1 MSGLK
6 KVLVISVNKLGS
18 GVKQSTPLQS
28 SILKTD
34 RPITSTVEID
44 DPIKKAIGVRN
55 RIQTYYEDGVLFK
68 YRELIDINQN
78 VSDFDR
84 IVQYIRFYEDT
95 FNNPDVMLL
104 ATVKAVSD
112 NTNTENPAPI
122 IKVDKSIEDVVTHEE
137 VTQFVMQFVRL
148 FDDSVIPEEVLAFSS
163 SKVLEDLYDQVD
175 VVKAIL
181 TLIRRNIE
189 IIDFNDA
196 NLLDVSKQ
204 IIEPVEAIQQA
215 VFSVQSVL
223 SDNYTLNELIENY
236 VQKPLSDL
244 TQSLDLSTLHTSKSI
259 SDLVDNVD
267 TLLKSISLGKENLVT
282 YEETHLTSF
291 TKVLADNFLLAD
303 TPSKSVST
311 IVENAF
317 TLSEQINIVSLYVR
331 KFEDIVSFSTTGQ
344 AIAQNYTINNTY
356 FAEDYVGQSVTF
368 S

>member
-6 KVLVISVNKLGS
+6 KVLVISVNRVGS

-28 SILKTD
+28 SILKTA

-104 ATVKAVSD
+104 ATIKAVTDTASSQ
-112 NTNTENPAPI
+112 NPAPI
-122 IKVDKSIEDVVTHEE
+122 IKVDKSVQDIVTHEE
-137 VTQFVMQFVRL
+137 VTQLVSQFARV
-148 FDDSVIPEEVLAFSS
+148 FEDKAIPEEVIAFSS
-163 SKVLEDLYDQVD
+163 NKILEDLYQQVD
-175 VVKAIL
+175 ISRAVL

-189 IIDFNDA
+189 VVNFTEDNVF
-196 NLLDVSKQ
+196 DVSKQ
-204 IIEPVEAIQQA
+204 LIEPVEAIQQV
-215 VFSVQSVL
+215 VFNVQTTL
-223 SDNYTLNELIENY
+223 SDNYLLNELIQNH
-236 VQKPLSDL
+236 VQKPLIDL
-244 TQSLDLSTLHTSKSI
+244 AQSLDATRLHTNKSFI
-259 SDLVDNVD
+259 DLVDQVD
-267 TLLKSISLGKENLVT
+267 TVLKNIALGKENLVT
-282 YEETHLTSF
+282 YEETHLKSF
-291 TKVLADNFLLAD
+291 SKVLIDNYLLPDTVSKSISTKV
-303 TPSKSVST
+303 
-311 IVENAF
+311 ENSF

-331 KFEDIVSFSTTGQ
+331 NFQDIVSFSSPGT